1 MEWTLEQDDVRELL
15 VEAMK
20 ARGYPVPDD
29 ARLTYRQNHKKGTVR
44 FVVTTAQPRGP
55 RSKQAAS
62 HKAG

>member
-1 MEWTLEQDDVRELL
+1 MEWVLEHEDVQGLL

-44 FVVTTAQPRGP
+44 FVVTTAPREP
-55 RSKQAAS
+55 RPMSRAS
-62 HKAG
+62 RKAE